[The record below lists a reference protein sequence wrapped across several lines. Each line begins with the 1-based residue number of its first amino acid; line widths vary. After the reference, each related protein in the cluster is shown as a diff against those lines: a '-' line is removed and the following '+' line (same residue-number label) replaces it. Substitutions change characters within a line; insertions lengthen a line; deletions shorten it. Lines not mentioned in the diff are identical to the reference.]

1 MSQSN
6 ILNHNREI
14 FNLNVSTSDYW
25 DFHLYL
31 NQSSGIINNDDC
43 LGAYIDTTDE
53 QCYIDNGL
61 MSKNDYQWD
70 KAVNNGVILNN
81 IGLTGVDNGLIL
93 YDKNI
98 ISDEEFKDIL
108 ENSTLEID
116 KDDNRL
122 YLFQVNGNNQIFDY
136 STTKVVDDGENV
148 MKLSGGWYQGFFQ
161 TGNGCDYKVLPSK
174 LENDGWEM
182 QFILKPENKVF
193 STTKP
198 TLNDIYPENKGIF
211 FYIGTR
217 AENKW
222 YKYYNDKNED
232 TSLTFTNVVDNN
244 GVQEDIKQDIKNDII
259 KFKTDNK
266 FIFYNRTKDG
276 VTTKTKNPPENID
289 IIMDKYR
296 VSDSEN
302 YFILMNRTKSGYTT
316 KNISNYETTHP
327 ISHYDLVKDLIDNAL
342 SFQIKED
349 GSVGYKYL
357 VRNCESENEYEI
369 LNEWSYPNL
378 INLGEWVTIDVRFR
392 PIENKFMRLMFYIN
406 GKLVLYSKELPILN
420 LRQLDDIYEKQ
431 EGVPYNISIGGGTQ
445 GLCDVV
451 YDDKDKIPETVLFL
465 EKEFGGSFIGLFKS
479 FKFFTCDKNYNDINE
494 NLK

>member
-1 MSQSN
+1 
-6 ILNHNREI
+6 
-14 FNLNVSTSDYW
+14 
-25 DFHLYL
+25 
-31 NQSSGIINNDDC
+31 
-43 LGAYIDTTDE
+43 
-53 QCYIDNGL
+53 
-61 MSKNDYQWD
+61 
-70 KAVNNGVILNN
+70 
-81 IGLTGVDNGLIL
+81 
-93 YDKNI
+93 
-98 ISDEEFKDIL
+98 
-108 ENSTLEID
+108 
-116 KDDNRL
+116 
-122 YLFQVNGNNQIFDY
+122 
-136 STTKVVDDGENV
+136 

-174 LENDGWEM
+174 LDNDGWEM

-211 FYIGTR
+211 LYIGTR

-244 GVQEDIKQDIKNDII
+244 GVQEDIKHDIKNDII

-266 FIFYNRTKDG
+266 FIFYNRTKNG
-276 VTTKTKNPPENID
+276 VTTKTENPPESID
-289 IIMDKYR
+289 IIMNKYR

-302 YFILMNRTKSGYTT
+302 YFILMNRAKSGYTT
-316 KNISNYETTHP
+316 KTISNYETSHP

-406 GKLVLYSKELPILN
+406 GKLVLYSKELPVLN

-451 YDDKDKIPETVLFL
+451 YDDKDKLSETVLFL